1 MLPNLQPSN
10 IAKSLGK
17 IYKQTFKSHS
27 QNRND
32 YILHTDLRIV
42 YTSLFSEWGVLLYNP
57 KYFCVG
63 DNLFWQTIFID

>member
-10 IAKSLGK
+10 ITSLGK

-42 YTSLFSEWGVLLYNP
+42 YTSLFSQWGVLLNNP
-57 KYFCVG
+57 KYFYVG
-63 DNLFWQTIFID
+63 DNLLWQTIFID

>member
-10 IAKSLGK
+10 ITSLGK
-17 IYKQTFKSHS
+17 IYKQTFKIHS

-42 YTSLFSEWGVLLYNP
+42 YTSLFSEWGVLLNNP

-63 DNLFWQTIFID
+63 DNLFWQTVFID